1 MSYSATELRC
11 YNNCYLNVVFTLTQG
26 KPAIH
31 VEDDSDDDSY
41 DNDDDDD
48 GDDDERHP
56 SLPFICWYD
65 TKACTRRS

>member
-31 VEDDSDDDSY
+31 VEDDSDDD
-41 DNDDDDD
+41 DNLFV
-48 GDDDERHP
+48 GMIQKPVHAEVSRC
-56 SLPFICWYD
+56 SLECRN
-65 TKACTRRS
+65 TLGVTNQT

>member
-11 YNNCYLNVVFTLTQG
+11 YNNCYLSVVFTLTQG

-31 VEDDSDDDSY
+31 VEDDC
-41 DNDDDDD
+41 DDDDD
-48 GDDDERHP
+48 GDERHP

-65 TKACTRRS
+65 TKACTHRS